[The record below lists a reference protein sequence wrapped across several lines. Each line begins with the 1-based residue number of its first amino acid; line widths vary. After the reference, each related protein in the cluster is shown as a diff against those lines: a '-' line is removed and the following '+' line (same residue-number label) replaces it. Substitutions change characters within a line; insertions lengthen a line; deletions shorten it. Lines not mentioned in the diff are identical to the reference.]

1 MTQFISFLSAAMI
14 AILASTAL
22 AAAQQPIQA
31 GEYVTHGAWG
41 ELRITESKNASQNFA
56 IETVGGNGH
65 TCSLKGRI
73 RDGKGFAS
81 DGHPPGCVI
90 DFKVNA
96 SSISVIDP
104 GTDVCNQYCG
114 MRGRFDGT
122 YYVPVEACK
131 PAQQAKRR
139 AAFLNLYRAKN
150 YAPALA
156 LLDGFYT
163 QCKDF
168 LHWVVIDQVRNDL
181 AITQFHLGKHGDCLE
196 TLAATYAGPYVNEV
210 QMQEKSFLPPTDLD
224 NYIRTAE
231 QIWHNQ
237 KLCRN
242 PPKPSPKP

>member
-1 MTQFISFLSAAMI
+1 MTRLLLAA
-14 AILASTAL
+14 LVGTYAL
-22 AAAQQPIQA
+22 AALAQERIPV
-31 GEYVTHGAWG
+31 GKYVTHGAWG
-41 ELRITESKNASQNFA
+41 ELRITEPKSARQDFA
-56 IETVGGNGH
+56 IETLGGNGH
-65 TCSLKGRI
+65 ICSLQGHV
-73 RDGKGFAS
+73 RDGKGIAS

-90 DFKVNA
+90 DFKVNV
-96 SSISVIDP
+96 SSIEVSDP
-104 GTDVCNQYCG
+104 GTDACRQYCG

-122 YYVPVEACK
+122 YYVPIEACK
-131 PAQQAKRR
+131 PAQQTRSR
-139 AAFLNLYRAKN
+139 TEFLNRYRAKN

-156 LLDGFYT
+156 LLTGFYT

-181 AITQFHLGKHGDCLE
+181 AITQFHLGKYGDCLE
-196 TLAATYAGPYVNEV
+196 TLAGTHAGPYANKA
-210 QMQEKSFLPPTDLD
+210 QMQEKSLLPPTDFD